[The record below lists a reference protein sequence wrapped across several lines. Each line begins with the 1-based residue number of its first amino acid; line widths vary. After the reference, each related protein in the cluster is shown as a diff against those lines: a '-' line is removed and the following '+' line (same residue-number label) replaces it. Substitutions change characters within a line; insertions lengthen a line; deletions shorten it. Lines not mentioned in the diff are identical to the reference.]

1 MRDTIET
8 ILRKY
13 GTFRSTMRF
22 SGSHEISQL
31 FGTLRTE
38 IEGLDSVKANP
49 NLEVKSSYGKG
60 NWAAVPW
67 VAILDTRETSTTQN
81 GTYVVILFSEDGMQC
96 QIKLGQGVTEIQ
108 KIFKRKAP
116 EELQRRADKIRA
128 TLTTEDLRN
137 LFPPSPMSGLGAG
150 SMAKLY
156 ESSTIFSKEYLADSL
171 PSDAELEN
179 VINTLV
185 DAYGRFVA
193 ERLNSVEPGDV
204 SNDLLVRVWA
214 LSAGKNGE
222 KWSNFVETG
231 EVGIGWDRLGDLSRY
246 RSLEEIFRELTNEDG
261 HRPSNDALCCYQ
273 FAHEI
278 SVGDL
283 IVAKAGRKKI
293 LGVGRVT
300 SSYIWDGSLDSFKSR
315 RKVDWLR
322 TDETEFPGT
331 GTTVKTL
338 TEITSYPSFINLV
351 NDYLGLEEASENEE
365 SDELAA
371 SETYNL
377 QSIVEDGCFL
387 AEDALKAILARLKLK
402 KNIILQGPPGT
413 GKTWLA
419 KRLAYALVGQKSPD
433 RVRVVQFHANIA
445 YEDFIR
451 GYRPSG
457 EGRLTLVDGPFM
469 EAIEDA
475 RNSSQPL
482 VVVIEEVNRGNPAQ
496 IFGEM
501 LTLLEADKRHV
512 REGIELTYKRRVGER
527 VYIPPNLYVIG
538 TMNIADR
545 SLALVDLA
553 LRRRFAFLELA
564 PALNGAWRSWL
575 EDRCGFSADLITQI
589 ESKITTLNEQIS
601 SDQRLGQQFRVGHSY
616 VTPPEGADINDPAQW
631 FKQVIFTEIAPL
643 LFEYWFDDTDQ
654 ASKAIKELSRGL

>member
-31 FGTLRTE
+31 FATLRTE
-38 IEGLDSVKANP
+38 IAGLDSVKANP

-150 SMAKLY
+150 SMARLY

-179 VINTLV
+179 VLNTLV

-193 ERLNSVEPGDV
+193 EKLNSVEPGDV

-231 EVGIGWDRLGDLSRY
+231 EVGIGWDHLGDLSRY
-246 RSLEEIFRELTNEDG
+246 RSLEEIFRALTNEDG

-300 SSYIWDGSLDSFKSR
+300 SNYIWDGSLDSFKSR

-322 TDETEFPGT
+322 TDQTEFPGT

-351 NDYLGLEEASENEE
+351 NDYLGLEEVSENEE

-387 AEDALKAILARLKLK
+387 AEDALKAMLARLKLK

-433 RVRVVQFHANIA
+433 RVKVVQFHANIA

-457 EGRLTLVDGPFM
+457 EGRLTLVDGAFM

-553 LRRRFAFLELA
+553 LRRRFAFIELA
-564 PALNGAWRSWL
+564 PALNRAWRSWL
-575 EDRCGFSADLITQI
+575 EDRCGFSADLIAQI

-616 VTPPEGADINDPAQW
+616 VTPPEGADINDPVQW
-631 FKQVIFTEIAPL
+631 FKQVILTEIAPL